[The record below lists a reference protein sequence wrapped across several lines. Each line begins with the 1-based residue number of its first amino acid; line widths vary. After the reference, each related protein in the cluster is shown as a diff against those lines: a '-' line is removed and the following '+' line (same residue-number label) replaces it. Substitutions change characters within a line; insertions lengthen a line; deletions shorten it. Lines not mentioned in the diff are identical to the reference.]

1 MFNLNNIIFKLKK
14 YPIEEAD
21 KQLEI
26 LSSLSLDEKETW
38 IAERKWEI
46 AKHHYENNKIYK
58 NIIGGQFP
66 DNWDDIPKI
75 TKSDLQGSLQDL
87 ITKPFVKKELHIGN
101 TSGSSGHPFYFAKDK
116 YTHALTWAYIKRMY
130 SSYGIKKNEIQARFY
145 GIPLEPWNYRKE
157 VLKDLVLQRERFPV
171 FDLSDQVLD
180 KYLDRFK
187 RKKFTY
193 IYGYTNSIVIF
204 SRYLI
209 KNNIIL
215 KEICPTLKLCIV
227 TSEVCTKEDKLIL
240 EKAIG
245 IKVVREYGASEL
257 CIIAFDQPNG
267 IWQLNTDTVFTE
279 TEKNTNNLLCTSL
292 FNKAFPM
299 VKYEIGDIG
308 IIEKKQNGVS
318 ELKELEGRTNDN
330 IILPSGKISP
340 GLTFYYISR
349 SILESSGVLKEFIIK
364 QTAINEFIFEVVS
377 DNDLSEDV
385 LKEIKLKAAL
395 YLENGLNI
403 KIIRKEY
410 IDRPTSGKIKHFYS
424 LIN

>member
-1 MFNLNNIIFKLKK
+1 
-14 YPIEEAD
+14 
-21 KQLEI
+21 
-26 LSSLSLDEKETW
+26 
-38 IAERKWEI
+38 
-46 AKHHYENNKIYK
+46 
-58 NIIGGQFP
+58 
-66 DNWDDIPKI
+66 
-75 TKSDLQGSLQDL
+75 
-87 ITKPFVKKELHIGN
+87 
-101 TSGSSGHPFYFAKDK
+101 
-116 YTHALTWAYIKRMY
+116 
-130 SSYGIKKNEIQARFY
+130 
-145 GIPLEPWNYRKE
+145 
-157 VLKDLVLQRERFPV
+157 
-171 FDLSDQVLD
+171 
-180 KYLDRFK
+180 
-187 RKKFTY
+187 
-193 IYGYTNSIVIF
+193 
-204 SRYLI
+204 
-209 KNNIIL
+209 
-215 KEICPTLKLCIV
+215 
-227 TSEVCTKEDKLIL
+227 
-240 EKAIG
+240 
-245 IKVVREYGASEL
+245 
-257 CIIAFDQPNG
+257 
-267 IWQLNTDTVFTE
+267 
-279 TEKNTNNLLCTSL
+279 
-292 FNKAFPM
+292 M